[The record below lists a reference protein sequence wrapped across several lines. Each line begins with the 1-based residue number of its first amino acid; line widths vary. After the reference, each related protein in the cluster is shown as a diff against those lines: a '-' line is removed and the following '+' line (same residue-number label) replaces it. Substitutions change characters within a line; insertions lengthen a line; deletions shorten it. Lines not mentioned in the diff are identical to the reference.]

1 MSRPRPVDDEITV
14 VELRRYRL
22 HPGRRE
28 ELIELFERD
37 FLEPQVAAG
46 MSILGQFRDIDHP
59 DTFTWLR
66 GFSDMAA
73 RRRALD
79 AFYGGPVWAT
89 HRDAANAT
97 MVDSDD
103 VHLLRPRAGLAAGQ
117 PDHRS
122 PHDGLDRRGPA
133 RRIAIVVGRLVDAA
147 SVADRAR
154 AHQRFVFPGW
164 TRVAAMETLQTVNDF
179 PALPVNDDDVV
190 VAVLAADTPAS
201 PWLDPSAIV
210 DAARGPITHASVLRL
225 EPTDRSRL
233 R

>member
-1 MSRPRPVDDEITV
+1 MSRARPVGEEITV

-28 ELIELFERD
+28 ELIGLFERE
-37 FLEPQVAAG
+37 FVEPQETAG
-46 MSILGQFRDIDHP
+46 MSIIGQFRDVDHP

-73 RRRALD
+73 RRRALE
-79 AFYGGPVWAT
+79 AFYGGPVWAA

-103 VHLLRPRAGLAAGQ
+103 VHLLRPSRGLAAGQ
-117 PDHRS
+117 GDPRS
-122 PHDGLDRRGPA
+122 PADGAGRTVPA
-133 RRIAIVVGRLVDAA
+133 RRIAIVVGRLVGTA

-154 AHQRFVFPGW
+154 AHEQLEVPGW
-164 TRVAAMETLQTVNDF
+164 TTVAKMETLATVNDF

-190 VAVLAADTPAS
+190 VAVLAAGTPAS
-201 PWLDPSAIV
+201 PWVDPSAITDV
-210 DAARGPITHASVLRL
+210 ERGPIMHASVLRL
-225 EPTDRSRL
+225 VPTDHSRL